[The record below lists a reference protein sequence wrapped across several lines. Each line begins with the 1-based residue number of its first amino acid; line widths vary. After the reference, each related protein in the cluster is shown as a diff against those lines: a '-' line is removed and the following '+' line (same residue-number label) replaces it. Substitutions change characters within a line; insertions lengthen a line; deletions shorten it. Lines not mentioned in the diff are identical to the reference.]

1 VNTVRLRNKDDIC
14 ATDEKSTFH
23 DSNHSPDPLFEPRWI
38 SDRTEAAVEN
48 AVSAVSDE
56 GLTRRPQTQPDSSAE
71 DLESRLSCFQ
81 PERDDLYR
89 NRCVRTQSVDQ
100 LGAVHDDCEAP
111 ARGGDDLLAQQRSAE
126 SLDEIERAAFHL
138 VCAVDRKILTIN
150 FVLTRSSFNHVIRI
164 RTAVLI
170 HIHVRETNSAVTI
183 QSCCF

>member
-56 GLTRRPQTQPDSSAE
+56 GLARRPQTQPDSSAE

-100 LGAVHDDCEAP
+100 LGAVHMIARHRLAAATIFSRSNAP
-111 ARGGDDLLAQQRSAE
+111 PSPLMRLSVPRSTSSAP
-126 SLDEIERAAFHL
+126 SI
-138 VCAVDRKILTIN
+138 V
-150 FVLTRSSFNHVIRI
+150 RS
-164 RTAVLI
+164 
-170 HIHVRETNSAVTI
+170 
-183 QSCCF
+183 